1 MKFVFQAIH
10 DLLHQVLPNHAED
23 HRLVGLQTQQLQK
36 LGVGRPLAVGHHLKI
51 YIVLPQYI
59 QVKLALGPVHHGD
72 QEL

>member
-1 MKFVFQAIH
+1 MGF
-10 DLLHQVLPNHAED
+10 
-23 HRLVGLQTQQLQK
+23 QTQQLQK